1 MFWGI
6 EIYLNDLCLDKDM
19 NFKQFFT
26 KKRIIFVALF
36 FVLVLIGKNINF
48 SPVIGAENQFFTL
61 YQFFGPTAG
70 AFLGPIFG
78 GIAVLFA
85 QIADFLILGK
95 EFSLIALLRM
105 LPMIFAVIYF
115 ANRKK
120 FVGAIVPLLC
130 MVLFIVHPIGK
141 QVWIFS
147 LYWLIPILG
156 SLFPRRFLLL
166 KSLGATFTAH
176 AIGSVLWLYTVPME
190 AGQWLALIPTVAYE
204 RLIFACGIAVSYVFI
219 NTVLDYAVE
228 KFKINLP
235 FKEVILSKKYS
246 LLRILN

>member
-1 MFWGI
+1 M
-6 EIYLNDLCLDKDM
+6 D
-19 NFKQFFT
+19 FKGWFT
-26 KKRIIFVALF
+26 KKRIVFITLF

-78 GIAVLFA
+78 GIAVFFA
-85 QIADFLILGK
+85 QIVDFLILGK
-95 EFSLIALLRM
+95 EFTLLNVLRM
-105 LPMIFAVIYF
+105 LPMLLAVIYF

-120 FVGAIVPLLC
+120 FIGAIVPLIC
-130 MVLFIVHPIGK
+130 MVLFIVHPEGRIA
-141 QVWIFS
+141 WLYS
-147 LYWLIPILG
+147 MYWLIPIMG

-176 AIGSVLWLYTVPME
+176 AVGSVLWLYTFPME

-204 RLIFACGIAVSYVFI
+204 RILFAGGIVVSYVVF
-219 NTVLDYAVE
+219 NTVLDYVVE
-228 KFKINLP
+228 KWNVRFP
-235 FKEVILSKKYS
+235 FKELILSKKYS
-246 LLRILN
+246 LLRRV